1 MWPIG
6 TYERFLRKIKGQE
19 NYGEKV
25 NYFGVLI
32 CDVRQSK
39 AKEYILNYIDVFN
52 NRSGKFIDFYIP
64 VYISR
69 EEFYGLGSF

>member
-1 MWPIG
+1 MWPIE

-25 NYFGVLI
+25 NYFVMFGNPKL
-32 CDVRQSK
+32 K
-39 AKEYILNYIDVFN
+39 NILNYIDVFN
-52 NRSGKFIDFYIP
+52 NRLGKFIDFYIP
-64 VYISR
+64 GYISR